1 MTHQSANFVIM
12 KVHKVSSLLP
22 YTHLSAGDGA
32 ALLAP
37 FRCIDKGLRQPNAK
51 FHIVVA
57 ASPFPTSWWL
67 FSLSASFTCAITKVT
82 NTAWPAG
89 RVHYPSW
96 SYRVNEGSLR
106 TSCHRKVGNMLQNE
120 QALTGKKKHSDE
132 IKLELTYVNN
142 FTEDWRGI
150 CGGTIPTFFFK
161 LFLALGDSQV
171 CAAPE
176 SRDEVRLRLAHA
188 HLLRGQA
195 RNSVTSRQIA
205 IASGAER
212 RNPHPPWK
220 QSKKPKTSALPPP
233 IKYFPIKLEKLLF
246 LILMNGE
253 CTRKVILTSNWQKSC
268 LERHPTTTHIK
279 PSISSSP

>member
-22 YTHLSAGDGA
+22 YTHLSTGDGA
-32 ALLAP
+32 ATLAS
-37 FRCIDKGLRQPNAK
+37 FGCIDKGLRQPNAK

-67 FSLSASFTCAITKVT
+67 LSLSASFTSAITEVAK
-82 NTAWPAG
+82 TAWPAG

-96 SYRVNEGSLR
+96 SYRVNEGGLG
-106 TSCHRKVGNMLQNE
+106 TSCHGKVRSMVQNE
-120 QALTGKKKHSDE
+120 QVLTGKKTQRSF
-132 IKLELTYVNN
+132 ISELTYVNY

-171 CAAPE
+171 CTAPQ

-220 QSKKPKTSALPPP
+220 QSKKLKTSALPPP
-233 IKYFPIKLEKLLF
+233 LKYLPIKLEKLLF
-246 LILMNGE
+246 LILMNEE
-253 CTRKVILTSNWQKSC
+253 CTWKTKLTSNWQ
-268 LERHPTTTHIK
+268 
-279 PSISSSP
+279 